1 MQHSKNCITF
11 AGLLGDI
18 GYRIWD
24 IGYRVSGIG
33 YRVSGIGRCAIG
45 RPEGLLGIGYWI
57 SGIGYRILDE
67 VNDTLYILRK
77 YISNYE

>member
-1 MQHSKNCITF
+1 MPAFWEIS
-11 AGLLGDI
+11 G
-18 GYRIWD
+18 

-33 YRVSGIGRCAIG
+33 YRVLDAALLDALTGYGRWGMGRCAIG
-45 RPEGLLGIGYWI
+45 RPDGLLGIGYWI
-57 SGIGYRILDE
+57 SGIGYWILDE